1 MVLKGFKEIWRIP
14 MQLNLDLPKYKWK
27 EILKYLTPHRD
38 ESEYVSMLCTA
49 IEMAKEGVTLN
60 QKIYTFLVSNN
71 LPPYQLPPAR
81 KIAKYKGGPGLIKVI
96 RYRLDLNYGDV
107 RDDYGKYIA
116 SNYKLTPLEE
126 SK

>member
-1 MVLKGFKEIWRIP
+1 MGL
-14 MQLNLDLPKYKWK
+14 MQLNLDLPKYKWQ

-96 RYRLDLNYGDV
+96 RYRLDLSYGDV